1 MTTTEERT
9 NVCTLIHE
17 AVFTGAIKDAAC
29 KTLGYDIRTIQRWVK
44 SMEGDKRK
52 TREYIPRNAL
62 TAEERANIISCSCS
76 KRFRD
81 MTPNEIVPTLAE
93 EGLYIASESSFYR
106 ILKEKGLLHH
116 RFETKPR
123 TGRHHPRELE
133 ATGPEQVWSWDITYL
148 PSDIKGKYFYLYM
161 FEDIW
166 DRLIVG
172 YKVHEDES
180 ADNAARMMSEIGK
193 EVNLKGLYLHSDNG
207 SPMKG
212 ATMLATLQRLKVMP
226 SFSRPSVSNDN
237 PYSESLFKTMKY
249 HVKYP
254 GHFKTLEDA
263 QEWVNN
269 FVDWYNNKHLHSG
282 INYVTPM
289 QRHTGKDKTILQNRA
304 NTYAIARSKHPERWS
319 KNSKEWV
326 WQKSVFLNPNK
337 IKKQDLKVA

>member
-1 MTTTEERT
+1 VVERT
-9 NVCTLIHE
+9 NICSLINE
-17 AVFTGAIKDAAC
+17 AVVTGAIKDDAC
-29 KTLGYDIRTIQRWVK
+29 KTLGYDIRTIQRWVNHL
-44 SMEGDKRK
+44 EGDKRK
-52 TREYIPRNAL
+52 TRIFIPSNAL
-62 TAEERANIISCSCS
+62 STGEKDEIISCCCEA
-76 KRFRD
+76 RFVD
-81 MTPNEIVPTLAE
+81 MTPNEIVPTLAG
-93 EGLYIASESSFYR
+93 EGYYKGSESTFYR
-106 ILKEKGLLHH
+106 ILKERNMLHH
-116 RFETKPR
+116 RTETKPKTER
-123 TGRHHPRELE
+123 KHPRELE
-133 ATGPEQVWSWDITYL
+133 ATGPEQVWSWDITYM

-172 YKVHEDES
+172 NKVHEEES
-180 ADNAARMMSEIGK
+180 ADHAARMMSEIGK

-212 ATMLATLQRLKVMP
+212 ATMLATLQRLQVMP

-254 GHFKTLEDA
+254 GHFKTLEEA

-289 QRHTGKDKTILQNRA
+289 QRHTGEDKAILQNRA

-319 KNSKEWV
+319 KNCKQWV
-326 WQKSVFLNPNK
+326 WQKSVLLNPNK
-337 IKKQDLKVA
+337 VKTSMLKAA

>member
-9 NVCTLIHE
+9 NVCILINE
-17 AVFTGAIKDAAC
+17 AVVTGAIKDEAC
-29 KTLGYDIRTIQRWVK
+29 KALGYDIRTIQRWDK
-44 SMEGDKRK
+44 NIEGDRRT
-52 TREYIPRNAL
+52 TRIFVPMNAL
-62 TAEERANIISCSCS
+62 TAEERARIICYSCSE
-76 KRFRD
+76 RFRD

-93 EGLYIASESSFYR
+93 EGLYIGSESSFYR
-106 ILKEKGLLHH
+106 ILKEAGLLHH
-116 RFETKPR
+116 RSETKPR
-123 TGRHHPRELE
+123 TTRHQPKEFE
-133 ATGPEQVWSWDITYL
+133 TNGPEQVWSWDITYL

-172 YKVHEDES
+172 AKVHNDES

-193 EVNLKGLYLHSDNG
+193 DVNLKGLYLHSDNG
-207 SPMKG
+207 GPMKG
-212 ATMLATLQRLKVMP
+212 ATMLATLQRLQVVP

-249 HVKYP
+249 NVKYP

-269 FVDWYNNKHLHSG
+269 FVEWYNNKHLHSG

-289 QRHTGKDKTILQNRA
+289 QRHTGKDKVILQNRA
-304 NTYAIARSKHPERWS
+304 NTYELAKSEHPERWS

-337 IKKQDLKVA
+337 VKKVIVKVA